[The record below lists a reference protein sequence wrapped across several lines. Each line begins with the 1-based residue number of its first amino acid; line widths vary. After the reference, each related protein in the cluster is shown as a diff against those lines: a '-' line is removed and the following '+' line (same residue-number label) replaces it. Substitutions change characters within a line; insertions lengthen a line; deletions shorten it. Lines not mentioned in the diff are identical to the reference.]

1 MGHVIG
7 QEQARAAVDA
17 ALAHAASIDLRVSVA
32 VVDAAG
38 WDVVVVRGDGAPG
51 FTAGIA
57 RVKAATAVVFRRPT
71 GDLADIKATRPDVI
85 DAVADQLPFRPT
97 TLRGGLPVVGD
108 GGEVVGAIGIS
119 GGTGEQDIEVAEAAL
134 GVLSRP

>member
-1 MGHVIG
+1 MGHDLG
-7 QEQARAAVDA
+7 QEQARTAVEA
-17 ALAHAASIDLRVSVA
+17 ALAHAGTIGLHISVA

-57 RVKAATAVVFRRPT
+57 RVKAATAVTFRRPT
-71 GDLADIKATRPDVI
+71 GDLAQIKETRPEVI

-97 TLRGGLPVVGD
+97 TLRGGLPVVRD
-108 GGEVVGAIGIS
+108 GAVVGAIGIS
-119 GGTGEQDIEVAEAAL
+119 GGTGEQDIECAEAACA
-134 GVLSRP
+134 VLAHS